1 MDRVIRPVALK
12 ATVLPA
18 PGNRSLLGPYAHGY
32 YQLNGRVLD
41 VSRVDPSMAG
51 AAGGHALVTTVHDLV
66 RYLDALLA
74 GRLFRKRETL
84 KEMLTF
90 EPASGCAT
98 CEPGQVGYG
107 LGLLRRVVPG
117 GIETIDHLGG
127 TAGYYA
133 YVGRLTRQKL
143 TMAAAMNSSADP
155 SLLLFPVFRA
165 LAK

>member
-1 MDRVIRPVALK
+1 
-12 ATVLPA
+12 
-18 PGNRSLLGPYAHGY
+18 
-32 YQLNGRVLD
+32 VLD

-51 AAGGHALVTTVHDLV
+51 AAGGHALVTTAHDLV

-74 GRLFRKRETL
+74 GRLFRHRETL

-90 EPASGCAT
+90 KPASG
-98 CEPGQVGYG
+98 EPGQVGYG
-107 LGLLRRVVPG
+107 LGLLQRVVPG

-165 LAK
+165 LAS